1 MNLDFKDTA
10 GWKFM
15 QQQERNEEF
24 FRRQRQRER
33 ELERKKREKER
44 RNHEENTDT

>member
-15 QQQERNEEF
+15 QQQERNEAF
-24 FRRQRQRER
+24 FRRQRQLERER
-33 ELERKKREKER
+33 REQEKER
-44 RNHEENTDT
+44 KTNETHTDS